1 MIRNRRQAT
10 ALPEIRDGHECQVL
24 THRNA
29 GTPSTDSV
37 GLEQKP
43 VNPQDLIALKRDGKE
58 FAAAEIRL
66 VVDGIASG
74 SFSDA
79 QVAALSMAIFLKGM
93 TFDERLELTLSMR
106 DSGTV
111 FAWDLDGPVL
121 DKHSTGGIGDC
132 VSLVLA
138 PALAACGAF
147 VPMISARGLG
157 HTGGTVDKLEAIP
170 GYQTNI
176 GPEMF
181 RSVVS
186 RVGCAVVGQTGEIA
200 PADGRIFGIRNETA
214 TVPSID
220 LITSSILSKKLAGG
234 IEGLVLDV
242 KVGSGAFCR
251 DSREA
256 EALAGELVRVARRA
270 ECPTVA
276 MLTSMDQ
283 PLAPN
288 AGNALEVRST
298 LDVLT
303 GSMNGVSR
311 LQRLTER
318 LGGELLAIS
327 SIAGSVSDGENRI
340 RCSIASGRAAE
351 IFGRMVCELGGPA
364 DMLERTRDRL
374 GRSPVRLP
382 VPAPE
387 SGHVGSIDCRRLGM
401 VVVELGGGRRRAGD
415 RIDHRVGLEEICET
429 GSRVEKGDPLVWI
442 HAKTRDDIDRLLPD
456 VEGAFAIEQDRQST
470 ERLIR
475 GRVAE

>member
-1 MIRNRRQAT
+1 MAS
-10 ALPEIRDGHECQVL
+10 PGIRDGHESQGL
-24 THRNA
+24 TSRDA
-29 GTPSTDSV
+29 GTPSTDVVDSERKLV
-37 GLEQKP
+37 I
-43 VNPQDLIALKRDGKE
+43 PQDLIARKRDGKE
-58 FAAAEIRL
+58 FTAAEVRL

-93 TFDERLELTLSMR
+93 TFEERLELTLAMR

-176 GPEMF
+176 GPETF

-200 PADGRIFGIRNETA
+200 PADGRLFGIRNETA
-214 TVPSID
+214 TVPSIN

-251 DSREA
+251 NSREA

-288 AGNALEVRST
+288 AGNALEVMST

-303 GSMNGVSR
+303 GSVNGTSR

-318 LGGELLAIS
+318 LGGELLAIG
-327 SIAGSVSDGENRI
+327 SIASSVADGENRI
-340 RCSIASGRAAE
+340 RNSIASGGAAE
-351 IFGRMVCELGGPA
+351 TFGRMVCELGGPA
-364 DMLERTRDRL
+364 DILERKHDRL
-374 GRSPVRLP
+374 GKSPVCLP

-387 SGHVGSIDCRRLGM
+387 SGHVGSIECRRLGM

-415 RIDHRVGLEEICET
+415 RIDHRVGLEGICET
-429 GSRVEKGDPLVWI
+429 GSMVEEGDPLAWI
-442 HAKTRDDIDRLLPD
+442 HARARDDVDRLLPE
-456 VEGAFAIEQDRQST
+456 VTAAFEIEQGRQSDDQ
-470 ERLIR
+470 LIR
-475 GRVAE
+475 GKVAE

>member
-10 ALPEIRDGHECQVL
+10 ALPGIRDGHECQVL
-24 THRNA
+24 THRDA

-58 FAAAEIRL
+58 FTAAEIRL

-234 IEGLVLDV
+234 IEGLVARRQGRFGRILPGQQ
-242 KVGSGAFCR
+242 GSGGTGR
-251 DSREA
+251 RT
-256 EALAGELVRVARRA
+256 GARGPP
-270 ECPTVA
+270 C
-276 MLTSMDQ
+276 
-283 PLAPN
+283 
-288 AGNALEVRST
+288 
-298 LDVLT
+298 
-303 GSMNGVSR
+303 GVPYGCYAD
-311 LQRLTER
+311 EH
-318 LGGELLAIS
+318 
-327 SIAGSVSDGENRI
+327 
-340 RCSIASGRAAE
+340 
-351 IFGRMVCELGGPA
+351 GPA
-364 DMLERTRDRL
+364 SCT
-374 GRSPVRLP
+374 
-382 VPAPE
+382 
-387 SGHVGSIDCRRLGM
+387 
-401 VVVELGGGRRRAGD
+401 
-415 RIDHRVGLEEICET
+415 
-429 GSRVEKGDPLVWI
+429 
-442 HAKTRDDIDRLLPD
+442 
-456 VEGAFAIEQDRQST
+456 Q
-470 ERLIR
+470 R
-475 GRVAE
+475 G

>member
-1 MIRNRRQAT
+1 M
-10 ALPEIRDGHECQVL
+10 
-24 THRNA
+24 
-29 GTPSTDSV
+29 
-37 GLEQKP
+37 
-43 VNPQDLIALKRDGKE
+43 NPQDLIALKRDGKE
-58 FAAAEIRL
+58 FTAAEIRL

-79 QVAALSMAIFLKGM
+79 QVAALSMAIFLNGM

-138 PALAACGAF
+138 PALAACGVF

-200 PADGRIFGIRNETA
+200 PADGRLFGIRSETA
-214 TVPSID
+214 TVPTID

-251 DSREA
+251 DRRDG

-283 PLAPN
+283 PLAQN
-288 AGNALEVRST
+288 AGNALEVMST
-298 LDVLT
+298 LDVLD
-303 GSMNGVSR
+303 GSTNGTSR

-318 LGGELLAIS
+318 LGGELLAIG
-327 SIAGSVSDGENRI
+327 SIASSVADGENRI
-340 RCSIASGRAAE
+340 RNSIASGSAAE
-351 IFGRMVCELGGPA
+351 TFGRMVCELGGPA
-364 DMLERTRDRL
+364 DILERKHDRL
-374 GRSPVRLP
+374 GKSPVCSP

-401 VVVELGGGRRRAGD
+401 VVVELGGGRLRAGD
-415 RIDHRVGLEEICET
+415 RIDHRVGLADICEI
-429 GSRVEKGDPLVWI
+429 GSRIEEGEPLAWI
-442 HAKTRDDIDRLLPD
+442 HAKARDDVDRLLPE
-456 VEGAFAIEQDRQST
+456 VTAAFEIRQDRRSDDQM
-470 ERLIR
+470 IR